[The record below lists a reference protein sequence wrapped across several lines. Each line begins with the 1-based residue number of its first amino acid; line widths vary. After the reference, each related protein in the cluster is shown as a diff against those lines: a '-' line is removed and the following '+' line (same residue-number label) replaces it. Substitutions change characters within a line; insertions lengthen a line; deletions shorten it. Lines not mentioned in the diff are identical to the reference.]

1 MTRIAAVTVARSDFG
16 ILLPVA
22 RAIAA
27 SPGLDLQV
35 VVGGTH
41 LSPAFGLTVRG
52 IEADGFT
59 PAARVEMTLA
69 TDSGVGIATSVG
81 LGVSGFAAAFDR
93 LQPDLLLLVGDRF
106 ETLAAA
112 VAAVPLTL
120 PIAHIHGG
128 EVTEGAFDDQIR
140 HAITK
145 MSHVHFVATDRAGAR
160 VRQMGEE
167 PWRVHVTG
175 APGLD
180 LLRQMT
186 PLPLAEVQKRV
197 GLPAD
202 GAAPLLVTFHPVT
215 LEAADTSSQVR
226 AVAAALARV
235 PHPVIITAP
244 NADTEYGGIRD
255 AWNQLAAAAPGR
267 VVVRESLGSEL
278 YLSLLHHAR
287 AMVGNSSSGLIEAP
301 STELPVVNIGNRQA
315 GRERGTNVVD
325 VPPETEAIIAAIS
338 TVTGAGFRQRLAGM
352 RNPYGDG
359 RAAVRIVEHLLALP
373 GRRALLAKKFTEG

>member
-1 MTRIAAVTVARSDFG
+1 MTRIAAVTVARSDYG

-27 SPGLDLQV
+27 APGLELSV
-35 VVGGTH
+35 IVAGTH

-52 IEADGFT
+52 IESDGFT

-69 TDSGVGIATSVG
+69 TDTGVGIASSVG
-81 LGVSGFAAAFDR
+81 LGIAGFAGAFDR
-93 LQPDLLLLVGDRF
+93 LQPEMVLLIGDRF

-120 PIAHIHGG
+120 PIGHIHGG

-145 MSHVHFVATDRAGAR
+145 LSHLHFVATRKAGER

-180 LLRQMT
+180 LLRQIS
-186 PLPLAEVQKRV
+186 PLPLAEVERRV
-197 GLPAD
+197 GIPL
-202 GAAPLLVTFHPVT
+202 GSGPLLVTFHPVT
-215 LEAADTSSQVR
+215 LEAAETDTQVA
-226 AVAAALARV
+226 AVAEALAQL
-235 PHPVIITAP
+235 PHAVVITAP
-244 NADTEYGGIRD
+244 NADVKYGGIREV
-255 AWNQLAAAAPGR
+255 WTRLAASSQGR
-267 VVVRESLGSEL
+267 IVVCESLGPEL
-278 YLSLLHHAR
+278 YTSLLHHAC

-301 STELPVVNIGNRQA
+301 STRLPVVNIGNRQA
-315 GRERGTNVVD
+315 GRERGENVVD
-325 VPPETEAIIAAIS
+325 VPPDTQAIVAA
-338 TVTGAGFRQRLAGM
+338 VTAVTDAAFRRRLAEM
-352 RNPYGDG
+352 KNPYGDG
-359 RAAVRIVEHLLALP
+359 NAAGRIVERLQQLPDRRHLLT
-373 GRRALLAKKFTEG
+373 KKFTGV

>member
-1 MTRIAAVTVARSDFG
+1 MTRIAAVTVARSDYG

-27 SPGLDLQV
+27 APALELQLIV
-35 VVGGTH
+35 AGTH

-52 IEADGFT
+52 VEADGFV

-81 LGVSGFAAAFDR
+81 LGVSGFAGAFER
-93 LQPDLLLLVGDRF
+93 LQPDIVLLVGDRF

-145 MSHVHFVATDRAGAR
+145 MSHLHFVATRQAGGR

-186 PLPLAEVQKRV
+186 PLPLADVQRRL
-197 GLPAD
+197 GLPTGD
-202 GAAPLLVTFHPVT
+202 PPLLVTFHPVT
-215 LEAADTSSQVR
+215 LEADDTPTQVA
-226 AVAAALARV
+226 AVADALARV
-235 PHPVIITAP
+235 PMPVVITAP
-244 NADTEYGGIRD
+244 NADTDYSGIRE
-255 AWNQLAAAAPGR
+255 AWTRLARAAEGR
-267 VVVRESLGSEL
+267 VVVCESLGPEVYS
-278 YLSLLHHAR
+278 SLLHHAC

-301 STELPVVNIGNRQA
+301 GTRLPVVNIGNRQA
-315 GRERGTNVVD
+315 GRERGANVVD
-325 VPPETEAIIAAIS
+325 VMPEADAIVAA
-338 TVTGAGFRQRLAGM
+338 VTRVTAPGFRATLDGM
-352 RNPYGDG
+352 ENPYGDG
-359 RAAVRIVEHLLALP
+359 HAADRIVGVLSELPERRLLLV
-373 GRRALLAKKFTEG
+373 KKFTEG